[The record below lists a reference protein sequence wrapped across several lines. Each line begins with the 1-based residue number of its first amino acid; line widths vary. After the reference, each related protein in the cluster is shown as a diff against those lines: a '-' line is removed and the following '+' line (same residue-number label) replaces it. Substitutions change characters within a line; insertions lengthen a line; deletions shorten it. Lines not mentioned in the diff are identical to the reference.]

1 MPTFIAGFDAFLRVL
16 RVTLFVAV
24 LVLAIVCLLDW
35 LVRTRRINAFTPIAR
50 FMRSSVDPL
59 MVPVERR
66 IVNAGGLPTSA
77 PWWTLVFAVIATIV
91 LITVLGF
98 IRSQIIVISMS
109 SSAGFGGLF
118 HLLVRWT
125 FGLLQIALIVRVI
138 SSWIRVSPYSP
149 WIRWSFVLTE
159 PILRP
164 LRQVIPTIGMIDI
177 TPIVAYFLLRLLE
190 GVVLGALRG
199 G

>member
-1 MPTFIAGFDAFLRVL
+1 VPTFIAGLDAFLRIL

-24 LVLAIVCLLDW
+24 LVIAVICLLDW
-35 LVRTRRINAFTPIAR
+35 LVRTKRINPFSPISR

-77 PWWTLVFAVIATIV
+77 PWWALVFAVIASII

-98 IRSQIIVISMS
+98 IRSQIIAISMS
-109 SSAGFGGLF
+109 SSAGIGGLF
-118 HLLVRWT
+118 YLLVRWT
-125 FGLLQIALIVRVI
+125 FGILQIAIIVRVI

-164 LRQVIPTIGMIDI
+164 LRQVIPTIGVIDI
-177 TPIVAYFLLRLLE
+177 TPIVAYILLRLLE
-190 GVVLGALRG
+190 GLVLGALRG

>member
-1 MPTFIAGFDAFLRVL
+1 VPTFIAGFDAFLRVL

-98 IRSQIIVISMS
+98 IRSQIISISMS

-118 HLLVRWT
+118 YLLVRWT
-125 FGLLQIALIVRVI
+125 FGLLQIAIIVRVI